1 MLRTRNLISAAFG
14 TLLLVVMAGP
24 AQAGPAPVDD
34 GSTSGGGGTPA
45 TPPTSSGSDL
55 WSYVGYAAAVLA
67 VIAVV
72 MVASIVLTRQSHR
85 HAAHPA

>member
-1 MLRTRNLISAAFG
+1 MLRTRYLLSTVFG

-34 GSTSGGGGTPA
+34 GSPSGGGTTPA
-45 TPPTSSGSDL
+45 PIGSDSSL
-55 WSYVGYAAAVLA
+55 WTNLGYAVGILA

-72 MVASIVLTRQSHR
+72 MVAFVVLTRHSHR

>member
-1 MLRTRNLISAAFG
+1 MLRTRYLLSTVFG

-34 GSTSGGGGTPA
+34 GSPSGGGTTPA
-45 TPPTSSGSDL
+45 PIGSDSSL
-55 WSYVGYAAAVLA
+55 WTNLGYAVGILA

-72 MVASIVLTRQSHR
+72 MVAFVVLTRQSHR